1 MGANL
6 LTPGIAALIPLVE
19 LLYEEAFHENFI
31 FPEDSNETVTFTA
44 GGTVNTFGAWAE
56 IVDNNSVSLSSKMV
70 AGGHI
75 SSIISESA
83 NTKDKVYML
92 EISYG
97 AAKTVIARARM
108 ISATNQISHT
118 EQDKMRNLAFPAG
131 ETIYYR
137 VKCETASATVTVHFR
152 YHIHG

>member
-1 MGANL
+1 MDIRTQTIL
-6 LTPGIAALIPLVE
+6 RM
-19 LLYEEAFHENFI
+19 LYEEAFHENFI

-56 IVDNNSVSLSSKMV
+56 IVDNNAVSLSSKLIS
-70 AGGHI
+70 GGHI

-83 NTKDKVYML
+83 DTKDKVYML

-97 AAKTVIARARM
+97 DAKKVITRSRM
-108 ISATNQISHT
+108 VSATNQINHT
-118 EQDKMRNLAFPAG
+118 EQDKMRNLEIPAG

-137 VKCETASATVTVHFR
+137 VKCETASATATVHFR
-152 YHIHG
+152 YHIHE